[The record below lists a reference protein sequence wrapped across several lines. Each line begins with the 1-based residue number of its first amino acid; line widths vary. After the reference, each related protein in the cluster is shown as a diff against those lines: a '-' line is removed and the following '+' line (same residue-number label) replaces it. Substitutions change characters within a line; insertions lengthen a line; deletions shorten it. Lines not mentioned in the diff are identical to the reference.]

1 MPPVLS
7 AKPTGSYGIPGP
19 SRAGRADRARARV
32 DQALRVFEHCNL
44 CAHRCGVDRIAGGR
58 GPCGAGSSARVFLAQ
73 TEMVDEASLRPVFA
87 VSLSGCDLRCDF
99 CITGRS
105 SWDPAAGTVVS
116 GPGVDSEPLDGLAA
130 AARRALGSGARSI
143 MILGGEPTLHLPTVL
158 DLISRLPDDALLV
171 WKTNAHGTATAR
183 ELLEGLFDV
192 WVADYKF
199 GQDSCAE
206 RLARVPNYTE
216 VVRENLCWASR
227 HTRLIVRHLLMPG
240 HLDCCWVPVARWL
253 AEELP
258 GVEISLRDGF
268 WPGWF
273 SSRHPELT
281 IPGSARDHAKARR
294 IGVDLGLNLVD

>member
-1 MPPVLS
+1 MASVLS
-7 AKPTGSYGIPGP
+7 ITPSDSSGIPGP

-32 DQALRVFEHCNL
+32 DRAFRVFQHCDL
-44 CAHRCGVDRIAGGR
+44 CAHRCGVDRITGGR
-58 GPCGAGSSARVFLAQ
+58 GPCGAGTSARVFLAQ

-87 VSLSGCDLRCDF
+87 VSFSGCDLRCDF

-116 GPGVDSEPLDGLAA
+116 GPGIDSEPLDGLAA

-143 MILGGEPTLHLPTVL
+143 MILGGEPTIHLPTVL
-158 DLISRLPDDALLV
+158 DLVSRLPDDALLV
-171 WKTNAHGTATAR
+171 WKTNAHGTGTAR

-216 VVRENLCWASR
+216 VVRENLRWASR
-227 HTRLIVRHLLMPG
+227 HSRLIVRHLLMPG
-240 HLDCCWVPVARWL
+240 HLDCCWVPIARWL

-258 GVEISLRDGF
+258 GVEVSLRDGF

-273 SSRHPELT
+273 SSRHPELSA
-281 IPGSARDHAKARR
+281 PGSARDHARARR
-294 IGVDLGLNLVD
+294 IGAELGLNLVD

>member
-1 MPPVLS
+1 MDSLLSTSRSAPSSGVAVLR
-7 AKPTGSYGIPGP
+7 P
-19 SRAGRADRARARV
+19 GRADVARARV
-32 DQALRVFEHCNL
+32 AWALRTLEHCDF
-44 CAHRCGVDRIAGGR
+44 CAHRCGVDRIAGAR

-73 TEMVDEASLRPVFA
+73 TEMVDERSLCPVFA
-87 VSLSGCDLRCDF
+87 VSFSGCDLRCDF

-105 SWDPAAGTVVS
+105 SWDTAAGSVMS
-116 GPGVDSEPLDGLAA
+116 GPGVGSEPLDELASS
-130 AARRALGSGARSI
+130 ARRALQSGARSI

-158 DLISRLPDDALLV
+158 DFVARLPDDAQLI
-171 WKTNAHGTATAR
+171 WKTNAHGTESAR

-206 RLARVPNYTE
+206 RLARVPRYTE
-216 VVRENLCWASR
+216 VVRENLRWAAQ
-227 HTRLIVRHLLMPG
+227 HCRLIVRHLLMPG
-240 HLDCCWVPVARWL
+240 HLDCCWIPVARWL

-258 GVEISLRDGF
+258 GIEVSLRDGF

-281 IPGSARDHAKARR
+281 VPGSARDHAKARS
-294 IGVDLGLNLVD
+294 IAADLGLNLIV

>member
-1 MPPVLS
+1 MLS
-7 AKPTGSYGIPGP
+7 TSGSGP
-19 SRAGRADRARARV
+19 SVVMASAGPGRAERARARV
-32 DQALRVFEHCNL
+32 AQALRVFERCDL
-44 CAHRCGVDRIAGGR
+44 CAHRCGVDRTAGGR

-73 TEMVDEASLRPVFA
+73 TEMVDERSLCPVFA
-87 VSLSGCDLRCDF
+87 VSFSGCDLRCDF

-105 SWDPAAGTVVS
+105 SWDPAAGSVVS
-116 GPGVDSEPLDGLAA
+116 GPGVGSEPLDELASS
-130 AARRALGSGARSI
+130 ARQALQSGARSI

-158 DLISRLPDDALLV
+158 DLVARLPNDAQLI
-171 WKTNAHGTATAR
+171 WKTNAHGTESAR

-206 RLARVPNYTE
+206 RLARVPRYTE
-216 VVRENLCWASR
+216 VVRENLRWAAQHS
-227 HTRLIVRHLLMPG
+227 RLIVRHLLMPG

-258 GVEISLRDGF
+258 GIEVSLRDGF

-281 IPGSARDHAKARR
+281 VPGSARDHAKARS
-294 IGVDLGLNLVD
+294 IAADLGLNLIV

>member
-1 MPPVLS
+1 MDSLLS
-7 AKPTGSYGIPGP
+7 TYRSAP
-19 SRAGRADRARARV
+19 SSVMAFGRPGRADVARARV
-32 DQALRVFEHCNL
+32 ARALRTLEHCDL
-44 CAHRCGVDRIAGGR
+44 CAHRCGVDRLAGGR

-73 TEMVDEASLRPVFA
+73 TEMVDERSLCPVFA
-87 VSLSGCDLRCDF
+87 VSFSGCDLRCDF

-105 SWDPAAGTVVS
+105 SWDTAAGSVVS
-116 GPGVDSEPLDGLAA
+116 GPGVGSEPLDELASS
-130 AARRALGSGARSI
+130 ARRALQSGARSI

-158 DLISRLPDDALLV
+158 DFVARLPDDAQLI
-171 WKTNAHGTATAR
+171 WKTNAHGTESAR
-183 ELLEGLFDV
+183 ELLDGLFDV

-206 RLARVPNYTE
+206 RLARVPRYTE
-216 VVRENLCWASR
+216 VVRENLRWAAR
-227 HTRLIVRHLLMPG
+227 HSRLIVRHLLMPG

-258 GVEISLRDGF
+258 GIEVSLRDGF

-281 IPGSARDHAKARR
+281 VPGSARDHAKARS
-294 IGVDLGLNLVD
+294 IAADLGLNLIV

>member
-1 MPPVLS
+1 MDSLLSTSRSAPSSGVAVLR
-7 AKPTGSYGIPGP
+7 P
-19 SRAGRADRARARV
+19 GRADVARARV
-32 DQALRVFEHCNL
+32 AWALRTLEHCDF
-44 CAHRCGVDRIAGGR
+44 CAHRCGVDRIAGAR

-73 TEMVDEASLRPVFA
+73 TEMVDERSLCPVFA
-87 VSLSGCDLRCDF
+87 VSFSGCDLRCDF

-105 SWDPAAGTVVS
+105 SWDTAAGSVVS
-116 GPGVDSEPLDGLAA
+116 GPGVGSEPLDELASS
-130 AARRALGSGARSI
+130 ARRALQSGARSI

-158 DLISRLPDDALLV
+158 DFVARLPDDAQLI
-171 WKTNAHGTATAR
+171 WKTNAHGTESAR
-183 ELLEGLFDV
+183 ELLDGLFDV

-206 RLARVPNYTE
+206 RLARVPRYTE
-216 VVRENLCWASR
+216 VVRENLRWAAR
-227 HTRLIVRHLLMPG
+227 HSRLIVRHLLMPG

-258 GVEISLRDGF
+258 GIEVSLRDGF

-281 IPGSARDHAKARR
+281 VPGSARDHAKARS
-294 IGVDLGLNLVD
+294 IAADLGLNLIV

>member
-1 MPPVLS
+1 MVPTLHTSQSSRPGITTSPP
-7 AKPTGSYGIPGP
+7 
-19 SRAGRADRARARV
+19 AGRADRARARV
-32 DQALRVFEHCNL
+32 DQALRAFEHCDL
-44 CAHRCGVDRIAGGR
+44 CAHRCGVDRMAGGR

-73 TEMVDEASLRPVFA
+73 TEMVDERSLCPVFA
-87 VSLSGCDLRCDF
+87 VSFSGCDLRCDF

-105 SWDPAAGTVVS
+105 SWDPAAGSVVS
-116 GPGVDSEPLDGLAA
+116 GPGVGGEPLDKLAS
-130 AARRALGSGARSI
+130 AARQALRSGARSI
-143 MILGGEPTLHLPTVL
+143 MILGGEPTLHLPTAL
-158 DLISRLPDDALLV
+158 DFVARLPDDAQLV
-171 WKTNAHGTATAR
+171 WKTNAHGTESAR

-206 RLARVPNYTE
+206 RLARVPRYTE
-216 VVRENLCWASR
+216 VVRENLRWASR

-253 AEELP
+253 ADELP

>member
-1 MPPVLS
+1 
-7 AKPTGSYGIPGP
+7 
-19 SRAGRADRARARV
+19 
-32 DQALRVFEHCNL
+32 
-44 CAHRCGVDRIAGGR
+44 
-58 GPCGAGSSARVFLAQ
+58 
-73 TEMVDEASLRPVFA
+73 MVDEASLRPVFA
-87 VSLSGCDLRCDF
+87 VSFSGCDLRCDF

-116 GPGVDSEPLDGLAA
+116 GPGIDSEPLDGLAA

-158 DLISRLPDDALLV
+158 DFVARLPEDALLV
-171 WKTNAHGTATAR
+171 WKTNAHGTGIAR

-216 VVRENLCWASR
+216 VVRENLRWASR
-227 HTRLIVRHLLMPG
+227 HSRLIVRHLLMPG
-240 HLDCCWVPVARWL
+240 HLDCCWVPIARWL

-258 GVEISLRDGF
+258 GVEVSLRDGF

-273 SSRHPELT
+273 SSRHPELSA
-281 IPGSARDHAKARR
+281 PGSARDHARARR
-294 IGVDLGLNLVD
+294 IGADLGLNLVD